1 MSHFN
6 QQLVILAVFILLFA
20 IIYHF
25 EHHVAKHKGNQHHL
39 LALLAALCCHPVTI
53 ETMKNFAVHIVFFS
67 GYVLRLH

>member
-1 MSHFN
+1 MSHFT

-20 IIYHF
+20 AIYRF
-25 EHHVAKHKGNQHHL
+25 EHFSTKHKDHSHHK

-53 ETMKNFAVHIVFFS
+53 ETLKNFAVHIVFFS